1 MSLEATPGIFRT
13 HPFTVVDDLHQRLPG
28 IIEDE
33 VDLCGVGIDCVFQQ
47 FLYGTG
53 RTLNHFAGGD
63 LIGDVVWQDVNGVG
77 QRAGFSGQK

>member
-1 MSLEATPGIFRT
+1 MSLEATSGIVRT
-13 HPFTVVDDLHQRLPG
+13 HPLTIVDHLYQGFSG

-33 VDLCGVGIDCVFQQ
+33 VDLRGIGIDCVFQQ

-63 LIGDVVWQDVNGVG
+63 LIGYVVWQDVNGVG
-77 QRAGFSGQK
+77 QRASFSVQK